1 MGLVKHVAKEFFK
14 EVYDK
19 SREFF
24 EFVLPPIDL
33 NEENDNL
40 IVTVDI
46 PGFDKSDI
54 KVSMN
59 GNVLSINAEKKD
71 VANGRT
77 IMKQRPRVIDKKMR
91 LPITVKE
98 GEEKVN
104 SAKYTDGV
112 LTIEIP
118 ITKKGKEISLD
129 KRFLAATNIPIIA
142 ADAIIPIIPSV
153 SFDWNR
159 NAEPKNTAPD
169 KMLPDNNVFEPCL
182 FFCSRTRFSSMNFFI
197 SGAIVRVSSS
207 VFANLLNECLI
218 SSMYAS
224 LIKCSSSKI
233 SLRTLM
239 NLKSTL
245 CVW

>member
-14 EVYDK
+14 EVDDK

-33 NEENDNL
+33 HEENDNL

-46 PGFDKSDI
+46 PGFDKNDI

-71 VANGRT
+71 DKNGRT
-77 IMKQRPRVIDKKMR
+77 IMNQRPRLIDKKMR

-104 SAKYTDGV
+104 SAKYVDGV

-129 KRFLAATNIPIIA
+129 
-142 ADAIIPIIPSV
+142 
-153 SFDWNR
+153 
-159 NAEPKNTAPD
+159 
-169 KMLPDNNVFEPCL
+169 
-182 FFCSRTRFSSMNFFI
+182 
-197 SGAIVRVSSS
+197 
-207 VFANLLNECLI
+207 
-218 SSMYAS
+218 
-224 LIKCSSSKI
+224 
-233 SLRTLM
+233 
-239 NLKSTL
+239 
-245 CVW
+245 

>member
-14 EVYDK
+14 EIDDK

-33 NEENDNL
+33 HEENDNL

-46 PGFDKSDI
+46 PGFVKNDI

-71 VANGRT
+71 VVNGRT

-104 SAKYTDGV
+104 SAKYADGV

-129 KRFLAATNIPIIA
+129 
-142 ADAIIPIIPSV
+142 
-153 SFDWNR
+153 
-159 NAEPKNTAPD
+159 
-169 KMLPDNNVFEPCL
+169 
-182 FFCSRTRFSSMNFFI
+182 
-197 SGAIVRVSSS
+197 
-207 VFANLLNECLI
+207 
-218 SSMYAS
+218 
-224 LIKCSSSKI
+224 
-233 SLRTLM
+233 
-239 NLKSTL
+239 
-245 CVW
+245 

>member
-14 EVYDK
+14 EIDDK

-33 NEENDNL
+33 HEENDNL

-59 GNVLSINAEKKD
+59 CNVLSINAEKKD
-71 VANGRT
+71 EKNGRT

-104 SAKYTDGV
+104 SAKYVDGV

-129 KRFLAATNIPIIA
+129 
-142 ADAIIPIIPSV
+142 
-153 SFDWNR
+153 
-159 NAEPKNTAPD
+159 
-169 KMLPDNNVFEPCL
+169 
-182 FFCSRTRFSSMNFFI
+182 
-197 SGAIVRVSSS
+197 
-207 VFANLLNECLI
+207 
-218 SSMYAS
+218 
-224 LIKCSSSKI
+224 
-233 SLRTLM
+233 
-239 NLKSTL
+239 
-245 CVW
+245 

>member
-14 EVYDK
+14 EVDDK

-33 NEENDNL
+33 HEENDNL
-40 IVTVDI
+40 VVTVDI
-46 PGFDKSDI
+46 PGFVKNDI

-71 VANGRT
+71 EKNGRT

-104 SAKYTDGV
+104 SAKYADGV

-129 KRFLAATNIPIIA
+129 
-142 ADAIIPIIPSV
+142 
-153 SFDWNR
+153 
-159 NAEPKNTAPD
+159 
-169 KMLPDNNVFEPCL
+169 
-182 FFCSRTRFSSMNFFI
+182 
-197 SGAIVRVSSS
+197 
-207 VFANLLNECLI
+207 
-218 SSMYAS
+218 
-224 LIKCSSSKI
+224 
-233 SLRTLM
+233 
-239 NLKSTL
+239 
-245 CVW
+245 

>member
-14 EVYDK
+14 EIEDK

-33 NEENDNL
+33 HEENDNL
-40 IVTVDI
+40 IVIVDI
-46 PGFDKSDI
+46 PGFDKNDI

-71 VANGRT
+71 EKNGRV

-104 SAKYTDGV
+104 SAKYVDGV

-129 KRFLAATNIPIIA
+129 
-142 ADAIIPIIPSV
+142 
-153 SFDWNR
+153 
-159 NAEPKNTAPD
+159 
-169 KMLPDNNVFEPCL
+169 
-182 FFCSRTRFSSMNFFI
+182 
-197 SGAIVRVSSS
+197 
-207 VFANLLNECLI
+207 
-218 SSMYAS
+218 
-224 LIKCSSSKI
+224 
-233 SLRTLM
+233 
-239 NLKSTL
+239 
-245 CVW
+245 

>member
-14 EVYDK
+14 EVDDK

-33 NEENDNL
+33 HEENDNL
-40 IVTVDI
+40 VVTVDI
-46 PGFDKSDI
+46 PGFVKNDI

-71 VANGRT
+71 NKNGRT

-104 SAKYTDGV
+104 SAKYANGV

-129 KRFLAATNIPIIA
+129 
-142 ADAIIPIIPSV
+142 
-153 SFDWNR
+153 
-159 NAEPKNTAPD
+159 
-169 KMLPDNNVFEPCL
+169 
-182 FFCSRTRFSSMNFFI
+182 
-197 SGAIVRVSSS
+197 
-207 VFANLLNECLI
+207 
-218 SSMYAS
+218 
-224 LIKCSSSKI
+224 
-233 SLRTLM
+233 
-239 NLKSTL
+239 
-245 CVW
+245 

>member
-14 EVYDK
+14 EVDDK

-33 NEENDNL
+33 HEENDNL
-40 IVTVDI
+40 VVTVDI
-46 PGFDKSDI
+46 PGFVKNDI

-71 VANGRT
+71 EKNGRT

-104 SAKYTDGV
+104 SAKYVNGV

-129 KRFLAATNIPIIA
+129 
-142 ADAIIPIIPSV
+142 
-153 SFDWNR
+153 
-159 NAEPKNTAPD
+159 
-169 KMLPDNNVFEPCL
+169 
-182 FFCSRTRFSSMNFFI
+182 
-197 SGAIVRVSSS
+197 
-207 VFANLLNECLI
+207 
-218 SSMYAS
+218 
-224 LIKCSSSKI
+224 
-233 SLRTLM
+233 
-239 NLKSTL
+239 
-245 CVW
+245 

>member
-14 EVYDK
+14 EIDDK

-33 NEENDNL
+33 HEENDNL
-40 IVTVDI
+40 IITVDI
-46 PGFDKSDI
+46 PGFDKNDI

-59 GNVLSINAEKKD
+59 GNVLSVNAEKKD
-71 VANGRT
+71 DKDGRV

-104 SAKYTDGV
+104 SAKYADGV

-129 KRFLAATNIPIIA
+129 
-142 ADAIIPIIPSV
+142 
-153 SFDWNR
+153 
-159 NAEPKNTAPD
+159 
-169 KMLPDNNVFEPCL
+169 
-182 FFCSRTRFSSMNFFI
+182 
-197 SGAIVRVSSS
+197 
-207 VFANLLNECLI
+207 
-218 SSMYAS
+218 
-224 LIKCSSSKI
+224 
-233 SLRTLM
+233 
-239 NLKSTL
+239 
-245 CVW
+245 

>member
-14 EVYDK
+14 EIDDK

-33 NEENDNL
+33 HEENDNL

-46 PGFDKSDI
+46 PGFVKNDI

-71 VANGRT
+71 VVNGRS
-77 IMKQRPRVIDKKMR
+77 IMKQRPCVIDKKMR

-104 SAKYTDGV
+104 SAKYVDGV

-129 KRFLAATNIPIIA
+129 
-142 ADAIIPIIPSV
+142 
-153 SFDWNR
+153 
-159 NAEPKNTAPD
+159 
-169 KMLPDNNVFEPCL
+169 
-182 FFCSRTRFSSMNFFI
+182 
-197 SGAIVRVSSS
+197 
-207 VFANLLNECLI
+207 
-218 SSMYAS
+218 
-224 LIKCSSSKI
+224 
-233 SLRTLM
+233 
-239 NLKSTL
+239 
-245 CVW
+245 

>member
-14 EVYDK
+14 EIDDK

-33 NEENDNL
+33 HEENDNL

-46 PGFDKSDI
+46 PGFDKNDI

-71 VANGRT
+71 AKNGRS
-77 IMKQRPRVIDKKMR
+77 IMKQRPRIIDKKMR

-104 SAKYTDGV
+104 SAKYADGV
-112 LTIEIP
+112 LTIVIP

-129 KRFLAATNIPIIA
+129 
-142 ADAIIPIIPSV
+142 
-153 SFDWNR
+153 
-159 NAEPKNTAPD
+159 
-169 KMLPDNNVFEPCL
+169 
-182 FFCSRTRFSSMNFFI
+182 
-197 SGAIVRVSSS
+197 
-207 VFANLLNECLI
+207 
-218 SSMYAS
+218 
-224 LIKCSSSKI
+224 
-233 SLRTLM
+233 
-239 NLKSTL
+239 
-245 CVW
+245 

>member
-14 EVYDK
+14 EIDDK

-24 EFVLPPIDL
+24 EFVLPPIAL
-33 NEENDNL
+33 HEKNDNP

-46 PGFDKSDI
+46 PGFDKNDI

-71 VANGRT
+71 EKNGRVV
-77 IMKQRPRVIDKKMR
+77 MKQRPRVIDKKMR

-104 SAKYTDGV
+104 SAKYVDGV

-129 KRFLAATNIPIIA
+129 
-142 ADAIIPIIPSV
+142 
-153 SFDWNR
+153 
-159 NAEPKNTAPD
+159 
-169 KMLPDNNVFEPCL
+169 
-182 FFCSRTRFSSMNFFI
+182 
-197 SGAIVRVSSS
+197 
-207 VFANLLNECLI
+207 
-218 SSMYAS
+218 
-224 LIKCSSSKI
+224 
-233 SLRTLM
+233 
-239 NLKSTL
+239 
-245 CVW
+245 

>member
-14 EVYDK
+14 EIDDK

-33 NEENDNL
+33 HEENGNL

-46 PGFDKSDI
+46 PGFDKNDI

-71 VANGRT
+71 NKNGRT

-91 LPITVKE
+91 LPITVEE

-104 SAKYTDGV
+104 SAKYADGV

-129 KRFLAATNIPIIA
+129 
-142 ADAIIPIIPSV
+142 
-153 SFDWNR
+153 
-159 NAEPKNTAPD
+159 
-169 KMLPDNNVFEPCL
+169 
-182 FFCSRTRFSSMNFFI
+182 
-197 SGAIVRVSSS
+197 
-207 VFANLLNECLI
+207 
-218 SSMYAS
+218 
-224 LIKCSSSKI
+224 
-233 SLRTLM
+233 
-239 NLKSTL
+239 
-245 CVW
+245 

>member
-14 EVYDK
+14 EVDDK

-33 NEENDNL
+33 HEENDNL
-40 IVTVDI
+40 VVTVDI
-46 PGFDKSDI
+46 PGFVKNDI

-71 VANGRT
+71 NKNGRT

-104 SAKYTDGV
+104 SAKYADGV

-118 ITKKGKEISLD
+118 ITKKVKEISID
-129 KRFLAATNIPIIA
+129 
-142 ADAIIPIIPSV
+142 
-153 SFDWNR
+153 
-159 NAEPKNTAPD
+159 
-169 KMLPDNNVFEPCL
+169 
-182 FFCSRTRFSSMNFFI
+182 
-197 SGAIVRVSSS
+197 
-207 VFANLLNECLI
+207 
-218 SSMYAS
+218 
-224 LIKCSSSKI
+224 
-233 SLRTLM
+233 
-239 NLKSTL
+239 
-245 CVW
+245 

>member
-14 EVYDK
+14 EVDDK

-33 NEENDNL
+33 HEENDNL

-46 PGFDKSDI
+46 PGFVKNDI

-71 VANGRT
+71 NKNGRT

-104 SAKYTDGV
+104 SAKYADGV

-118 ITKKGKEISLD
+118 ITKKGKEISL
-129 KRFLAATNIPIIA
+129 
-142 ADAIIPIIPSV
+142 
-153 SFDWNR
+153 
-159 NAEPKNTAPD
+159 E
-169 KMLPDNNVFEPCL
+169 
-182 FFCSRTRFSSMNFFI
+182 
-197 SGAIVRVSSS
+197 
-207 VFANLLNECLI
+207 
-218 SSMYAS
+218 
-224 LIKCSSSKI
+224 
-233 SLRTLM
+233 
-239 NLKSTL
+239 
-245 CVW
+245 

>member
-14 EVYDK
+14 EVDDK

-33 NEENDNL
+33 HEENDNL

-46 PGFDKSDI
+46 PGFVKNDI

-71 VANGRT
+71 ATDGRT

-129 KRFLAATNIPIIA
+129 
-142 ADAIIPIIPSV
+142 
-153 SFDWNR
+153 
-159 NAEPKNTAPD
+159 
-169 KMLPDNNVFEPCL
+169 
-182 FFCSRTRFSSMNFFI
+182 
-197 SGAIVRVSSS
+197 
-207 VFANLLNECLI
+207 
-218 SSMYAS
+218 
-224 LIKCSSSKI
+224 
-233 SLRTLM
+233 
-239 NLKSTL
+239 
-245 CVW
+245 

>member
-14 EVYDK
+14 EVDDK

-33 NEENDNL
+33 HEENDNL
-40 IVTVDI
+40 VVTVDI
-46 PGFDKSDI
+46 PGFVKNDI

-71 VANGRT
+71 AVHVRV

-104 SAKYTDGV
+104 SAKYADGV

-129 KRFLAATNIPIIA
+129 
-142 ADAIIPIIPSV
+142 
-153 SFDWNR
+153 
-159 NAEPKNTAPD
+159 
-169 KMLPDNNVFEPCL
+169 
-182 FFCSRTRFSSMNFFI
+182 
-197 SGAIVRVSSS
+197 
-207 VFANLLNECLI
+207 
-218 SSMYAS
+218 
-224 LIKCSSSKI
+224 
-233 SLRTLM
+233 
-239 NLKSTL
+239 
-245 CVW
+245 

>member
-14 EVYDK
+14 EIDDK

-33 NEENDNL
+33 HEENDNL

-46 PGFDKSDI
+46 PGFVKNDI
-54 KVSMN
+54 RVSMN

-104 SAKYTDGV
+104 SAKYVDGV

-129 KRFLAATNIPIIA
+129 
-142 ADAIIPIIPSV
+142 
-153 SFDWNR
+153 
-159 NAEPKNTAPD
+159 
-169 KMLPDNNVFEPCL
+169 
-182 FFCSRTRFSSMNFFI
+182 
-197 SGAIVRVSSS
+197 
-207 VFANLLNECLI
+207 
-218 SSMYAS
+218 
-224 LIKCSSSKI
+224 
-233 SLRTLM
+233 
-239 NLKSTL
+239 
-245 CVW
+245 

>member
-14 EVYDK
+14 EVDDK

-33 NEENDNL
+33 HEENDNL
-40 IVTVDI
+40 VVTVDI
-46 PGFDKSDI
+46 PGFVKNDI

-71 VANGRT
+71 NKNGRT
-77 IMKQRPRVIDKKMR
+77 IMNQRPRVIDKKMR

-104 SAKYTDGV
+104 SAKYADGV

-129 KRFLAATNIPIIA
+129 
-142 ADAIIPIIPSV
+142 
-153 SFDWNR
+153 
-159 NAEPKNTAPD
+159 
-169 KMLPDNNVFEPCL
+169 
-182 FFCSRTRFSSMNFFI
+182 
-197 SGAIVRVSSS
+197 
-207 VFANLLNECLI
+207 
-218 SSMYAS
+218 
-224 LIKCSSSKI
+224 
-233 SLRTLM
+233 
-239 NLKSTL
+239 
-245 CVW
+245 

>member
-14 EVYDK
+14 EIDDK

-33 NEENDNL
+33 HEENDNL
-40 IVTVDI
+40 IVIVDI
-46 PGFDKSDI
+46 PGFDKKDI

-71 VANGRT
+71 EKNGRV

-104 SAKYTDGV
+104 SAKYVDGV

-129 KRFLAATNIPIIA
+129 
-142 ADAIIPIIPSV
+142 
-153 SFDWNR
+153 
-159 NAEPKNTAPD
+159 
-169 KMLPDNNVFEPCL
+169 
-182 FFCSRTRFSSMNFFI
+182 
-197 SGAIVRVSSS
+197 
-207 VFANLLNECLI
+207 
-218 SSMYAS
+218 
-224 LIKCSSSKI
+224 
-233 SLRTLM
+233 
-239 NLKSTL
+239 
-245 CVW
+245 

>member
-14 EVYDK
+14 EVDDK

-33 NEENDNL
+33 HEENDNL

-46 PGFDKSDI
+46 PGFNKNDI

-71 VANGRT
+71 EKNGRV

-104 SAKYTDGV
+104 SAKYVDGV

-129 KRFLAATNIPIIA
+129 
-142 ADAIIPIIPSV
+142 
-153 SFDWNR
+153 
-159 NAEPKNTAPD
+159 
-169 KMLPDNNVFEPCL
+169 
-182 FFCSRTRFSSMNFFI
+182 
-197 SGAIVRVSSS
+197 
-207 VFANLLNECLI
+207 
-218 SSMYAS
+218 
-224 LIKCSSSKI
+224 
-233 SLRTLM
+233 
-239 NLKSTL
+239 
-245 CVW
+245 

>member
-14 EVYDK
+14 EIDDK

-33 NEENDNL
+33 HEENGNL

-46 PGFDKSDI
+46 PGFDKNDI

-71 VANGRT
+71 NKNGRT

-91 LPITVKE
+91 LPITVEE
-98 GEEKVN
+98 GEGKVN
-104 SAKYTDGV
+104 SANYVDGV

-129 KRFLAATNIPIIA
+129 
-142 ADAIIPIIPSV
+142 
-153 SFDWNR
+153 
-159 NAEPKNTAPD
+159 
-169 KMLPDNNVFEPCL
+169 
-182 FFCSRTRFSSMNFFI
+182 
-197 SGAIVRVSSS
+197 
-207 VFANLLNECLI
+207 
-218 SSMYAS
+218 
-224 LIKCSSSKI
+224 
-233 SLRTLM
+233 
-239 NLKSTL
+239 
-245 CVW
+245 

>member
-14 EVYDK
+14 EIDDK

-33 NEENDNL
+33 HEENDNL

-59 GNVLSINAEKKD
+59 SNVLSINAEKKD
-71 VANGRT
+71 VVDGRT

-104 SAKYTDGV
+104 SAKYVDGV

-129 KRFLAATNIPIIA
+129 
-142 ADAIIPIIPSV
+142 
-153 SFDWNR
+153 
-159 NAEPKNTAPD
+159 
-169 KMLPDNNVFEPCL
+169 
-182 FFCSRTRFSSMNFFI
+182 
-197 SGAIVRVSSS
+197 
-207 VFANLLNECLI
+207 
-218 SSMYAS
+218 
-224 LIKCSSSKI
+224 
-233 SLRTLM
+233 
-239 NLKSTL
+239 
-245 CVW
+245 

>member
-14 EVYDK
+14 EVDDK

-33 NEENDNL
+33 HEENDNL
-40 IVTVDI
+40 VVTVDI
-46 PGFDKSDI
+46 PGFVKNDI

-71 VANGRT
+71 NKNGRT
-77 IMKQRPRVIDKKMR
+77 IMKQRPRVIDKKIR

-104 SAKYTDGV
+104 SAKYADGV

-129 KRFLAATNIPIIA
+129 
-142 ADAIIPIIPSV
+142 
-153 SFDWNR
+153 
-159 NAEPKNTAPD
+159 
-169 KMLPDNNVFEPCL
+169 
-182 FFCSRTRFSSMNFFI
+182 
-197 SGAIVRVSSS
+197 
-207 VFANLLNECLI
+207 
-218 SSMYAS
+218 
-224 LIKCSSSKI
+224 
-233 SLRTLM
+233 
-239 NLKSTL
+239 
-245 CVW
+245 

>member
-14 EVYDK
+14 EVDDK

-33 NEENDNL
+33 HEENDNL

-46 PGFDKSDI
+46 PGFNKNDI

-71 VANGRT
+71 NKNGRT

-104 SAKYTDGV
+104 SAKYADGV

-129 KRFLAATNIPIIA
+129 
-142 ADAIIPIIPSV
+142 
-153 SFDWNR
+153 
-159 NAEPKNTAPD
+159 
-169 KMLPDNNVFEPCL
+169 
-182 FFCSRTRFSSMNFFI
+182 
-197 SGAIVRVSSS
+197 
-207 VFANLLNECLI
+207 
-218 SSMYAS
+218 
-224 LIKCSSSKI
+224 
-233 SLRTLM
+233 
-239 NLKSTL
+239 
-245 CVW
+245 

>member
-14 EVYDK
+14 EIDDK

-33 NEENDNL
+33 HEENDSL

-46 PGFDKSDI
+46 PGFDKNDI

-71 VANGRT
+71 NKNGRT

-104 SAKYTDGV
+104 SAKYADGV

-118 ITKKGKEISLD
+118 ITKKGKKISLD
-129 KRFLAATNIPIIA
+129 
-142 ADAIIPIIPSV
+142 
-153 SFDWNR
+153 
-159 NAEPKNTAPD
+159 
-169 KMLPDNNVFEPCL
+169 
-182 FFCSRTRFSSMNFFI
+182 
-197 SGAIVRVSSS
+197 
-207 VFANLLNECLI
+207 
-218 SSMYAS
+218 
-224 LIKCSSSKI
+224 
-233 SLRTLM
+233 
-239 NLKSTL
+239 
-245 CVW
+245 